1 MYEDVILSNSA
12 GLDLRKIDGFAETV
26 KISIVNI
33 LS

>member
-1 MYEDVILSNSA
+1 MYEDVTLGNSA
-12 GLDLRKIDGFAETV
+12 GLDLRKTNGFAETA